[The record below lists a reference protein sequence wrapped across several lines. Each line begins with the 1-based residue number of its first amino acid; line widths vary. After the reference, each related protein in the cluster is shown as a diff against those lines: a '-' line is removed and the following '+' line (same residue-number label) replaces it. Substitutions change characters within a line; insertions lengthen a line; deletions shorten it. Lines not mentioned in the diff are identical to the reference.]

1 MPGPLVTVTD
11 TVMCAHA
18 GRATPVAPNPRVLVN
33 GQPTVTIAS
42 IYAIAGCP
50 FLTPGGNPLPCV
62 TGQFMTSS
70 TRVLSN
76 GQPLLLADSQAL
88 TIPNGVPLVIIPVQ
102 TRAIGQ

>member
-33 GQPTVTIAS
+33 GQPSVTIAS
-42 IYAIAGCP
+42 IYVIAGCP

-62 TGQFMTSS
+62 TAQFITAS

-76 GQPLLLADSQAL
+76 GQPLLLADSQAI
-88 TIPNGVPLVIIPVQ
+88 TIPNGVPLVNIPAQ
-102 TRAIGQ
+102 GRAVAQ